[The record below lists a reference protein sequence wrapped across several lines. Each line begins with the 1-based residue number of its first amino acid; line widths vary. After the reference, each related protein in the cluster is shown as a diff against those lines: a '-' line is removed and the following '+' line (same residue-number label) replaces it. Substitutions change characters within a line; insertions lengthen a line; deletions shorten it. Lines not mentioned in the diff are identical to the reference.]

1 MYYTISQIAEKCGL
15 TAHTLR
21 YYDKEGLLPFV
32 ERSSSGIRRF
42 KDKDL
47 EWLGIITCLKETGLP
62 VKQIKQFI
70 DWCLQGDDY
79 LAERHNVFVEQ
90 KKSIEAQM
98 AVLQKHLDKVNYK
111 IWYYKTALDAGTT
124 AVHSKE
130 QYVQEI
136 VN

>member
-1 MYYTISQIAEKCGL
+1 MYYTISQVAEKCGL

-32 ERSSSGIRRF
+32 ERSAAGIRKF
-42 KDKDL
+42 KEADL

-70 DWCLQGDDY
+70 DWCLEGDDA
-79 LAERHNVFVEQ
+79 LAQRYNVFVEQ

-111 IWYYKTALDAGTT
+111 IWYYKTALEAGTT
-124 AVHSKE
+124 AVHKKE
-130 QYVQEI
+130 RYIKEI
-136 VN
+136 KN